1 LESANPV
8 FLMLMTIPKVSLFY
22 FTVCVAIAT
31 AALGVMTHVNRAP
44 DFADDAVHHP
54 AIVDLTAHAQLPDAA
69 AIVPAVTPM
78 QRATTEFQQGEQARL
93 AAQADVALT
102 HYGVALDIS
111 QTAGHRQYEAMIWQ
125 RIAKTYG
132 AAHDDQRAE
141 TYGKKA
147 IALAEETHDVVVLGA
162 AQADLAQVYD
172 RQDDRQ
178 RALPLYRQ
186 ALANLRQVGDRLTAQ
201 AVEVRSEKI
210 ASMLKP
216 EAKAVAKPV
225 AAPKVAVKAPVKPL
239 VVKVAIAPESIVLPP
254 ERIESSS
261 IELVSDD
268 VTQDPE
274 PPIGG
279 GASIGQ

>member
-1 LESANPV
+1 LEVANPV

-44 DFADDAVHHP
+44 VLADDTAHP
-54 AIVDLTAHAQLPDAA
+54 VIVDLTANAQLMNGAP
-69 AIVPAVTPM
+69 IVPVVTPM

-93 AAQADVALT
+93 ADRADVALT
-102 HYGVALDIS
+102 HYGAALDIS
-111 QTAGHRQYEAMIWQ
+111 QTEGHRQYEAMIWQ
-125 RIAKTYG
+125 RIARTYG

-147 IALAEETHDVVVLGA
+147 IAIAQETHDVVVLGE

-172 RQDDRQ
+172 RQGDRQ

-186 ALANLRQVGDRLTAQ
+186 ALANLRQVGDRLAAQ
-201 AVEVRSEKI
+201 AVEVRSAQI
-210 ASMLKP
+210 ASALKP
-216 EAKAVAKPV
+216 KP
-225 AAPKVAVKAPVKPL
+225 APKVAVKPPVKVL
-239 VVKVAIAPESIVLPP
+239 AVKVAIAPESIVLPP
-254 ERIESSS
+254 ERIESSP